1 MGEDGLSPPTAMD
14 AAWAELADILGA
26 VFVDVGKLVRAVVAF
41 LSAPV
46 TAAPSARGSPDPAAT
61 GDDHA
66 RLTSFPNHNQIHVLG
81 NLLQL
86 PVMKRE
92 PYCHAL
98 SFLLPNDGT
107 PPVAYRRT
115 PPPTCWLTFAVWRP
129 QSTGVSLLRSARWEQ
144 RRRRRRRRPTGGR
157 CRLRPWATWPAW
169 CA

>member
-26 VFVDVGKLVRAVVAF
+26 VFADVGKLVRAVVDF

-46 TAAPSARGSPDPAAT
+46 TATPSARGSPDPT

-86 PVMKRE
+86 PVMQRE

-98 SFLLPNDGT
+98 SSLLPNDGT
-107 PPVAYRRT
+107 SHHPPHPIA
-115 PPPTCWLTFAVWRP
+115 
-129 QSTGVSLLRSARWEQ
+129 
-144 RRRRRRRRPTGGR
+144 RRRPRVG
-157 CRLRPWATWPAW
+157 
-169 CA
+169 